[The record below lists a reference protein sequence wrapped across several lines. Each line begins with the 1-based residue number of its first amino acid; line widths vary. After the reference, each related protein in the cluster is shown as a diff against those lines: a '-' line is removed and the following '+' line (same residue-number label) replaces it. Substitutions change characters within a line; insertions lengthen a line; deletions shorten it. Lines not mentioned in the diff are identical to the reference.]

1 MSTISASHLKT
12 KAGIDLIPANN
23 TLVYNQTVP
32 SLYTGHDNEST
43 SSVTDVSAG
52 VFNVNFGNRY
62 ANTTYS
68 VAATASEGTTTS
80 GIGAQFVAIREG
92 ASVPALRTTTAVGLE
107 SVYNQDDTRGDALYN
122 CILIIGQVYPFTNL
136 LTYNT

>member
-1 MSTISASHLKT
+1 MSTVSASHLQSST
-12 KAGIDLIPANN
+12 GMDLIPANN
-23 TLVYNQTVP
+23 TLVYNQNVP
-32 SLYTGHDNEST
+32 SLFTGHDNEST

-52 VFNVNFGNRY
+52 VYNVNFGNRY

-68 VAATASEGTTTS
+68 VAATASENVGL
-80 GIGAQFVAIREG
+80 GIGGNFVGIREG
-92 ASVPALRTTTAVGLE
+92 AGVPALRTTTAVGLE
-107 SVYNQDDTRGDALYN
+107 TVNNSDDTRVDRLYN